1 MNEENAKN
9 SIKASVGLRYDN
21 EELVAAQIGATYY
34 FGNKLNKTLDLTLRL
49 GKRTMGKLAWNMMPK
64 PNYKIGLSYEIWH
77 EDIDLYRGKHRSDNL
92 KFIYQKAN
100 ATLLSFDA
108 LNLNVDLGIAWEHY
122 HHYDYMAN
130 PYSISYF
137 KPNDYYF
144 NYHARA
150 QYNSE
155 DHWYFTHKGMRAEA
169 RYAYYTDNFA
179 QWKGHAGFSEV
190 SARWRVTFPLTS
202 TTHLQPTIYGRL
214 LFGKDIP
221 SQAMNMMGGNRDGIY
236 YASPLDT
243 ADPGFLRI
251 HQPTTCLPMDQ
262 LLQKTWIKTVLLER
276 EVDALALMRAYLK
289 EKGYDKRLALV
300 EGTTDVVKIGK
311 YQELLPQDVNK
322 GTGVDAL
329 RQLPVYAGRTLIA
342 VGDYWNDME
351 LLEAAD
357 IACCPANAIPEVK
370 AVCAHILPSHN
381 DDPMVAL
388 IRDVIPAL

>member
-1 MNEENAKN
+1 VCLNGA
-9 SIKASVGLRYDN
+9 AVYDFVHRKYISAIPMDK
-21 EELVAAQIGATYY
+21 EAAQDV
-34 FGNKLNKTLDLTLRL
+34 LLHCLEMDWPLDL
-49 GKRTMGKLAWNMMPK
+49 
-64 PNYKIGLSYEIWH
+64 
-77 EDIDLYRGKHRSDNL
+77 
-92 KFIYQKAN
+92 Q
-100 ATLLSFDA
+100 
-108 LNLNVDLGIAWEHY
+108 V
-122 HHYDYMAN
+122 
-130 PYSISYF
+130 
-137 KPNDYYF
+137 
-144 NYHARA
+144 
-150 QYNSE
+150 
-155 DHWYFTHKGMRAEA
+155 
-169 RYAYYTDNFA
+169 YTD
-179 QWKGHAGFSEV
+179 
-190 SARWRVTFPLTS
+190 
-202 TTHLQPTIYGRL
+202 
-214 LFGKDIP
+214 
-221 SQAMNMMGGNRDGIY
+221 DGIY
-236 YASPLDT
+236 YASPLDK

-381 DDPMVAL
+381 DDPMVTL
-388 IRDVIPAL
+388 IRDVIPSL

>member
-1 MNEENAKN
+1 M
-9 SIKASVGLRYDN
+9 RYDQAAILTDLDGTLFDSQGN
-21 EELVAAQIGATYY
+21 VTKESRAAIRAFIAGGGLFAVATGREPRNARRHLPDVPLNGPSVCLNGAAVYDFVHRRYISAIPMDKEAAQDV
-34 FGNKLNKTLDLTLRL
+34 LLHCLEMDWPLDL
-49 GKRTMGKLAWNMMPK
+49 
-64 PNYKIGLSYEIWH
+64 
-77 EDIDLYRGKHRSDNL
+77 
-92 KFIYQKAN
+92 Q
-100 ATLLSFDA
+100 
-108 LNLNVDLGIAWEHY
+108 V
-122 HHYDYMAN
+122 
-130 PYSISYF
+130 
-137 KPNDYYF
+137 
-144 NYHARA
+144 
-150 QYNSE
+150 
-155 DHWYFTHKGMRAEA
+155 
-169 RYAYYTDNFA
+169 YTD
-179 QWKGHAGFSEV
+179 
-190 SARWRVTFPLTS
+190 
-202 TTHLQPTIYGRL
+202 
-214 LFGKDIP
+214 
-221 SQAMNMMGGNRDGIY
+221 DGIY

-276 EVDALALMRAYLK
+276 EVDALALMRAY
-289 EKGYDKRLALV
+289 
-300 EGTTDVVKIGK
+300 GK